1 MYLRILTR
9 RASSRPLLWLIT
21 CIFSVVYLAQVT
33 PVQAKETGEEVISKV
48 TGVAGDPAWAE
59 EYAYTLGVQA
69 YTFAFPWYYN
79 QLLRWLWVSQP
90 PRNERSPS
98 MPMDTL
104 WHSRQLIDAS
114 YRDGGSPNN
123 DVLYS
128 VAWVDVS
135 REPVIVSVPEI
146 RNRYYSVHL
155 TGYDADTFDYI
166 GTRTTGT
173 GAGDYLIA
181 GPGWKGTPPAGV
193 KAVKPA
199 TTPMFLLLIRTLID
213 GPQELDTVHAIQ
225 DQYRLTPL
233 SLWGE
238 TGASKPEDRDVWAPY
253 NAKEDPLADWKTINR
268 AMTENP
274 PPPGREALVR
284 LFAKIGIGPGQDVEQ
299 VDEATRR
306 GLLRALETGKR
317 VVTGAATFAASST
330 LYNGWSYFSHAHGV
344 YGLDHDY
351 TARAGV
357 ASLAGIATMEE
368 IEAMYPMAVFDETGE
383 RLTGTRKYT
392 LHFAENEMPP
402 VEAFWSITAYGEDFN
417 MIPNPLNRFSLGDR
431 NPLKYDA
438 DGGLTLYVQE
448 DSPGG
453 EFESNWLPVAEQDFT
468 LILRFYL
475 PRRETLEREWL
486 PPALQQVK

>member
-1 MYLRILTR
+1 MSHEILNR
-9 RASSRPLLWLIT
+9 VSWRSFRWLIAGV
-21 CIFSVVYLAQVT
+21 FSAVCLAQAA
-33 PVQAKETGEEVISKV
+33 PVQAQEPTGKLVSKV

-98 MPMDTL
+98 MPMNTL

-135 REPVIVSVPEI
+135 KEPVIVSVPEI
-146 RNRYYSVHL
+146 SDRYYSVHL
-155 TGYDADTFDYI
+155 TGYDADNFDYI

-181 GPGWKGTPPAGV
+181 GPGWKGTLSAGV

-199 TTPMFLLLIRTLID
+199 TTPIFLLLIRTMIE

-233 SLWGE
+233 SQWGE
-238 TGASKPEDRDVWAPY
+238 SNAGTPDDRDVWAPY
-253 NAKEDPLADWKTINR
+253 SASEDPLADWKTINR

-274 PPPGREALVR
+274 PPPGQEALIR

-306 GLLRALETGKR
+306 GLVRALEAGRR
-317 VVTGAATFAASST
+317 VVTGAATYAASAT

-344 YGLDHDY
+344 YGLADDFP
-351 TARAGV
+351 ARAGV
-357 ASLAGIATMEE
+357 ASLAGIATLEE
-368 IEAMYPMAVFDETGE
+368 AEAMYPMAIFDEAGE

-392 LHFAENEMPP
+392 LRLAGNGMPP
-402 VEAFWSITAYGEDFN
+402 VGAFWSITAYGEDFN
-417 MIPNPLNRFSLGDR
+417 MIPNPLGRFSLGDR
-431 NPLKYDA
+431 SPFKRDA
-438 DGGLTLYVQE
+438 DGGLTLYVQK

-453 EFESNWLPVAEQDFT
+453 EYESNWLPVAEKDFT
-468 LILRFYL
+468 LILRLYL
-475 PRRETLEREWL
+475 PTPEGLDREWL
-486 PPALQQVK
+486 PPALRQVK

>member
-1 MYLRILTR
+1 MSHVILTGVSR
-9 RASSRPLLWLIT
+9 RSFRLLIA
-21 CIFSVVYLAQVT
+21 CVFSTIYLAHAA
-33 PVQAKETGEEVISKV
+33 PVQAQEPNGKVISKV

-79 QLLRWLWVSQP
+79 QLLRWLWISQP
-90 PRNERSPS
+90 PRNERTPS
-98 MPMDTL
+98 MPMNTL
-104 WHSRQLIDAS
+104 WHSRKLIDAS

-123 DVLYS
+123 DALYS

-146 RNRYYSVHL
+146 RDRYYSVHL

-166 GTRTTGT
+166 GTRTTGAE
-173 GAGDYLIA
+173 AGDYLIA
-181 GPGWKGTPPAGV
+181 GPGWNGTPPAGV

-199 TTPMFLLLIRTLID
+199 STPIFLLLIRTMIE

-225 DQYRLTPL
+225 DRFQLKSL
-233 SLWGE
+233 SRWGE
-238 TGASKPEDRDVWAPY
+238 FTTRVLQDHKVWAPY
-253 NAKEDPLADWKTINR
+253 NSSEDPLADWKTINR

-274 PPPGREALVR
+274 PPPGREALVD

-306 GLLRALETGKR
+306 GLLRALETGRR

-330 LYNGWSYFSHAHGV
+330 LHNGWSYFSHAHGV
-344 YGLDHDY
+344 YGLDNDY

-368 IEAMYPMAVFDETGE
+368 VEAMYPMAVFDVAGE

-392 LHFAENEMPP
+392 LRFAGDEMPP
-402 VEAFWSITAYGEDFN
+402 VDAFWSITAYGEDFT
-417 MIPNPLNRFSLGDR
+417 MIPNPLDRYSLGDR
-431 NPLKYDA
+431 SQLKRDA
-438 DGGLTLYVQE
+438 DGGLTLYVQK
-448 DSPGG
+448 DSPGDAYK
-453 EFESNWLPVAEQDFT
+453 SNWLPVAEQDFT
-468 LILRFYL
+468 LILRLYL
-475 PRRETLEREWL
+475 PKREALEREWL
-486 PPALQQVK
+486 APALQQVN